1 MKQNTIRRFISL
13 AMLFVLV
20 ILFSAT
26 SDYFLQAKNII
37 SIFRDASVIG
47 IIGIGVTYVIITGGI
62 ELSTGSALALVGM
75 VMANIYRYT
84 TLPIWLMLAAGIL
97 VGLAAGWFN
106 GFIITRF
113 SLPEFIATLSTLS
126 IYRALTYV
134 IAIKENGIITSQPM
148 KDYRFTVFGG
158 SVGGV
163 YYVTIAFFVLAVI
176 GQVILKKTRFGTN
189 LYAVGSNK

>member
-47 IIGIGVTYVIITGGI
+47 IVGIGVTYVIITGGI

-84 TLPIWLMLAAGIL
+84 TLPIWLMLAAGIV

-113 SLPEFIATLSTLS
+113 CLPEFIATLSTLS

-163 YYVTIAFFVLAVI
+163 YYVTIAFFYWL
-176 GQVILKKTRFGTN
+176 
-189 LYAVGSNK
+189 

>member
-26 SDYFLQAKNII
+26 SVYFLQAKNLI

-134 IAIKENGIITSQPM
+134 IAIKENGCLLYTSTWPP
-148 KDYRFTVFGG
+148 
-158 SVGGV
+158 S
-163 YYVTIAFFVLAVI
+163 LAI
-176 GQVILKKTRFGTN
+176 HRPSSIRPLF
-189 LYAVGSNK
+189 L

>member
-47 IIGIGVTYVIITGGI
+47 IVGIGVTYVIITGGI

-84 TLPIWLMLAAGIL
+84 TLPIWLMLAAGIV
-97 VGLAAGWFN
+97 VGL
-106 GFIITRF
+106 
-113 SLPEFIATLSTLS
+113 SLIH
-126 IYRALTYV
+126 I
-134 IAIKENGIITSQPM
+134 
-148 KDYRFTVFGG
+148 
-158 SVGGV
+158 
-163 YYVTIAFFVLAVI
+163 
-176 GQVILKKTRFGTN
+176 
-189 LYAVGSNK
+189 